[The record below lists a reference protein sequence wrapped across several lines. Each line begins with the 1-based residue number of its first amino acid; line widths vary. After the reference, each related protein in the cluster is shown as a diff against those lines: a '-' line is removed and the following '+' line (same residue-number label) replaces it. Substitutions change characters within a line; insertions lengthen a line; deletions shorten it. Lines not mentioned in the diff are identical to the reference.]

1 MTDALNLLIQP
12 LGQTLLMIL
21 VSTLIATIFGGAL
34 GILLFALSN
43 DRFAGK
49 HKGARFA
56 KHVADRAINV
66 LRSFPYIILMV
77 LVLPLSRLIVGTSLG
92 TRAAIVPLSIAAI
105 PFLAALWN
113 PRSPKSMRGVIDAA
127 ISCAASKRR
136 IVFAILIP
144 EALPSLVSG
153 LTLTMISL
161 LGYSAMAGVIGGG
174 GLEIWRSG
182 MAISGFAVMSGGGGD
197 HDHHFSGTHSVCGHR
212 PRKSDSGHAVSRA
225 LGRRAAPEA
234 TRLS

>member
-1 MTDALNLLIQP
+1 MTDAFNLLIQP

-21 VSTLIATIFGGAL
+21 VSTLIATILGGAL

-56 KHVADRAINV
+56 KHVADRVINV

-105 PFLAALWN
+105 PFLARIVESSLSEVDA
-113 PRSPKSMRGVIDAA
+113 GVIDAA

-174 GLEIWRSG
+174 GLGDLAIRYG
-182 MAISGFAVMSGGGGD
+182 YQRFRGDVMAVAVITIIILVELIQFA
-197 HDHHFSGTHSVCGHR
+197 GT
-212 PRKSDSGHAVSRA
+212 A
-225 LGRRAAPEA
+225 LANRIRA
-234 TRLS
+234 TR